1 MYFRKNSFYNRL
13 FAEALDEAKSVAHD
27 RFHVCPACGGD
38 VIYIYDIYTPDII
51 KAIRDNRLLALY
63 MTESD
68 IHGFWECQRCGRL
81 WGMGTTLPI
90 FELR

>member
-1 MYFRKNSFYNRL
+1 MFLMNNILYKELYDKIRKREQRRL
-13 FAEALDEAKSVAHD
+13 
-27 RFHVCPACGGD
+27 RVCPVCGGD

-51 KAIRDNRLLALY
+51 RALRDNRLLVSY
-63 MTESD
+63 MTESN

-81 WGMGTTLPI
+81 WGIGTSKPI

>member
-1 MYFRKNSFYNRL
+1 MFVMNSILYKELCDKIRKR
-13 FAEALDEAKSVAHD
+13 EQRKI
-27 RFHVCPACGGD
+27 RVCPACGGD

-51 KAIRDNRLLALY
+51 RALRDNSLLVSY
-63 MTESD
+63 MTESN

-81 WGMGTTLPI
+81 WGIGTTLPI